1 MGWVPSAINA
11 IKFNKEMSDLATKR
25 GAADTDKIK
34 VSFREFIRTFLK
46 FGDVKNAKMDAS
58 QRMLGLL
65 DSMDRS
71 GMLLLFSLPVTL
83 FTATTATAT
92 ATTVTIFL
100 LGYSSMITPL
110 CYESIPSP
118 QYIHYLISLSMYVI
132 LLSHLCSM
140 LLSKCSVSS
149 PIFICRYVTTYSGG

>member
-58 QRMLGLL
+58 QRMVGLL

-71 GMLLLFSLPVTL
+71 GMLLLFSLPVT
-83 FTATTATAT
+83 F
-92 ATTVTIFL
+92 FHCYRHHCYYFPFGL
-100 LGYSSMITPL
+100 LLYDYSS
-110 CYESIPSP
+110 
-118 QYIHYLISLSMYVI
+118 
-132 LLSHLCSM
+132 LL
-140 LLSKCSVSS
+140 
-149 PIFICRYVTTYSGG
+149 